1 MRLIV
6 GLGNPGVRYAVTRH
20 NVGASVLL
28 KAAERWSFRW
38 RPSGDARWGRG
49 RVGDVEVLLAID
61 LAWMNQSGPAVKALL
76 EQAGSSGEDLV
87 VVHDDLDLPL
97 GRIRIKQHG
106 GAGGHRGVLSILTS
120 IESDAFCRLKV
131 GIGSSP
137 PEQDPADYVL
147 SSFFP
152 DELQVLDATLERCVS
167 ALESLLTEGVEAAM
181 NRFNVK
187 EQAMGDGP

>member
-6 GLGNPGVRYAVTRH
+6 GLGNPGIKYAATRH
-20 NVGASVLL
+20 NVGTSVLL
-28 KAAERWSFRW
+28 RAAERWSFQW

-49 RVGDVEVLLAID
+49 RVGDVAVLLAID
-61 LAWMNQSGPAVKALL
+61 LAWMNQSGPAVKDLCD
-76 EQAGSSGEDLV
+76 QVGSSCEDLL

-97 GRIRIKQHG
+97 GRIRIKQRG

-120 IESDAFCRLKV
+120 LETDEFCRLKV

-147 SSFFP
+147 SPFSP
-152 DELQVLDATLERCVS
+152 DELKILDATMERCVS
-167 ALESLLTEGVEAAM
+167 ALETLIIEGSEAAM
-181 NRFNVK
+181 NRFNVRG
-187 EQAMGDGP
+187 EE